1 MSRQLLLG
9 CAGAAAG
16 RLAFSPDGSLLAAA
30 TPGSVALW
38 DTAAGAL
45 AAVLPHPPAAQGM
58 AAHLA
63 FDAAGPILVRLLCSA
78 TISVFNILRH
88 AEVRVQSIAG
98 SVTEHV
104 QSPL

>member
-1 MSRQLLLG
+1 MAITHNRYLAG

-45 AAVLPHPPAAQGM
+45 AAALPHPPAAGGM
-58 AAHLA
+58 ATHLT
-63 FDAAGPILVRLLCSA
+63 FDAAAPILVRLLS
-78 TISVFNILRH
+78 SVNCLVLSH
-88 AEVRVQSIAG
+88 EKV
-98 SVTEHV
+98 SVHDIW
-104 QSPL
+104 QH